1 MSCVVVSRLTE
12 QDSFILCL
20 AMKLMTALVDVALTL
35 SIAVDHTQRQYE
47 AERQKGQKKQA
58 SERLDMLM
66 AKRQEVK

>member
-1 MSCVVVSRLTE
+1 MFKDQFRRAYKFKRV
-12 QDSFILCL
+12 L

-47 AERQKGQKKQA
+47 AERQKDQKKQA

-66 AKRQEVK
+66 AKRQEVSL